1 MVTFTFNF
9 FLHGDSTVCS
19 NVDGQQH
26 ANVYM
31 ITSEDLQAAQSISGG
46 LRGTNYLFKIPFRL
60 SNFLI
65 FTVILA
71 PYGLQAYLTGHVF
84 KDNDQSVQKFL
95 ADWKKIYPLNSK
107 SAKENGS
114 LHISSPFNSLSD
126 DKKLSEDD
134 YLSKVVEIIIGDC
147 KMKYP
152 FCYVFITDV
161 DRKMYQLRK
170 QKTDSE
176 SKSFNLQETLAQLNK
191 QSEEALE
198 NCQLTVSYNQ
208 QQPSD
213 TFCLKSST
221 NQAIKQCD
229 SLFLDKVNSTR
240 EDGSNDF
247 ANSMING
254 DLLLKKSCNC
264 TKCQQSNLK
273 KHLKSG
279 NGSNGLP
286 SSAFNQF
293 SSKSK
298 DRSFEKERGK
308 NMKNC
313 MPFHKRAELS
323 LKPDE
328 EFIISSTSS
337 LMQSQTSASSPV
349 NSNVN
354 MSSSSL
360 NQSSATPI
368 IMSYKSPVSTSTSSI
383 LNTPGIESSPLSNF
397 NCDAGEHTSPITSK
411 DESASINT
419 PTNITSQ
426 LNQSPKDKSGLNST
440 LSPNGNQNSLS
451 NTAENLNGK
460 SQPSAMPN
468 ADSGVK
474 SEASMAT
481 SQLCS
486 SVENPGE
493 KGPFPMKRPFLF
505 KNVYEGD
512 HDLRHGLLYDFSCE
526 SESDQSWQ
534 LPLPKNRR
542 INDNSLM
549 NDFMLDLNCRR
560 DYADYSI
567 HELPHF
573 RNNNLYEFKEI
584 EGMGVAASKQH
595 FDPSIESMVVTER
608 SLNEMINGTSEQ
620 QSLSG
625 NSNNNGKLVK
635 SKESNDLSNYNKAST
650 NAKSAFSRNDD
661 DFANTFSD
669 LEYLNSSGDESNDN
683 FQAPLTPKNS
693 NGPSTVPHIPDSDSY
708 VSNSI
713 NELSRMFPTPPSLEA
728 MQASP
733 GTINNSH
740 TVSTDSKNDK
750 TSNEGAQEPTDKREQ
765 IASLVEEVKVS
776 FNFNFILIFIHF
788 IFLGLFFC
796 VQASDAIVFRYLKK
810 LRSVGE
816 CGLQTKF
823 TISLLLQTQYQ
834 QKATTADSKAI
845 WIGIVTKPVST
856 HSLSNGG
863 QIKVHSR
870 SQRLKRIP

>member
-1 MVTFTFNF
+1 M
-9 FLHGDSTVCS
+9 
-19 NVDGQQH
+19 
-26 ANVYM
+26 
-31 ITSEDLQAAQSISGG
+31 
-46 LRGTNYLFKIPFRL
+46 
-60 SNFLI
+60 
-65 FTVILA
+65 ILA

-95 ADWKKIYPLNSK
+95 ADWKKIYPLNTKNS
-107 SAKENGS
+107 KENGS
-114 LHISSPFNSLSD
+114 LHMSSPFNSLND
-126 DKKLSEDD
+126 DKKLSDED

-152 FCYVFITDV
+152 FCYVFITEV
-161 DRKMYQLRK
+161 DRKMYQLRP
-170 QKTDSE
+170 QKTDPAC
-176 SKSFNLQETLAQLNK
+176 KSFNPQETLAQLNK
-191 QSEEALE
+191 QSVEALE
-198 NCQLTVSYNQ
+198 NCQLMVSYNQ

-213 TFCLKSST
+213 SFCLKSST

-229 SLFLDKVNSTR
+229 SLFLEKVNSTR

-247 ANSMING
+247 ASSMING

-264 TKCQQSNLK
+264 MKCQQSNLK
-273 KHLKSG
+273 KQLKSG

-286 SSAFNQF
+286 SSFNQF

-308 NMKNC
+308 HLKNC
-313 MPFHKRAELS
+313 PPFHKRAELS

-328 EFIISSTSS
+328 EFIISSSSS
-337 LMQSQTSASSPV
+337 LMQSQTSSSSPV

-397 NCDAGEHTSPITSK
+397 NCDAVEHTSPITSK
-411 DESASINT
+411 EESASINT
-419 PTNITSQ
+419 PTTISSQ
-426 LNQSPKDKSGLNST
+426 LNQSPKDKSGLSST
-440 LSPNGNQNSLS
+440 LSPNVNHNSLS
-451 NTAENLNGK
+451 NTTDNLNGNSK
-460 SQPSAMPN
+460 SGDHSSMPN
-468 ADSGVK
+468 TDSGVK

-486 SVENPGE
+486 LGEMSGE
-493 KGPFPMKRPFLF
+493 KGTFPMKRPFLF

-512 HDLRHGLLYDFSCE
+512 HDLRHGLLYDFS

-542 INDNSLM
+542 TNDNSLM
-549 NDFMLDLNCRR
+549 NDFMLDLNCR

-573 RNNNLYEFKEI
+573 RNRDSYEFKEI
-584 EGMGVAASKQH
+584 EGMGVATSKQH
-595 FDPSIESMVVTER
+595 FDPSIETMTVTER
-608 SLNEMINGTSEQ
+608 SLSEMINGTMEQ
-620 QSLSG
+620 QQHSLG
-625 NSNNNGKLVK
+625 GNNNGKLMK
-635 SKESNDLSNYNKAST
+635 SKESNDLSSYNKT

-661 DFANTFSD
+661 DFANTYSD

-693 NGPSTVPHIPDSDSY
+693 NGPSNVPHIPDSDSY

-733 GTINNSH
+733 GNNNNSH
-740 TVSTDSKNDK
+740 TLSNDSKNDRAAG
-750 TSNEGAQEPTDKREQ
+750 EGAQEQADKKE
-765 IASLVEEVKVS
+765 VDEEVKVS
-776 FNFNFILIFIHF
+776 FIFNLDFIFIF
-788 IFLGLFFC
+788 YIFLGLFFC
-796 VQASDAIVFRYLKK
+796 VQASDAIVFCYLKK
-810 LRSVGE
+810 LRSFGE
-816 CGLQTKF
+816 C
-823 TISLLLQTQYQ
+823 
-834 QKATTADSKAI
+834 
-845 WIGIVTKPVST
+845 
-856 HSLSNGG
+856 
-863 QIKVHSR
+863 
-870 SQRLKRIP
+870 

>member
-1 MVTFTFNF
+1 M
-9 FLHGDSTVCS
+9 
-19 NVDGQQH
+19 
-26 ANVYM
+26 
-31 ITSEDLQAAQSISGG
+31 
-46 LRGTNYLFKIPFRL
+46 
-60 SNFLI
+60 
-65 FTVILA
+65 ILA

-84 KDNDQSVQKFL
+84 KDNDQAVQKFL

-107 SAKENGS
+107 NSKENGS
-114 LHISSPFNSLSD
+114 LHMSSPFNSLSD

-152 FCYVFITDV
+152 FCYVFITEV
-161 DRKMYQLRK
+161 DRKSYQLRP
-170 QKTDSE
+170 QKTDPA

-198 NCQLTVSYNQ
+198 NCQLMVSYNQ
-208 QQPSD
+208 QQPGD
-213 TFCLKSST
+213 LFCLKSST

-247 ANSMING
+247 ANSMINE

-273 KHLKSG
+273 RQLKSG

-286 SSAFNQF
+286 SSFNQF

-298 DRSFEKERGK
+298 DRSFEKERVK
-308 NMKNC
+308 YLKNC
-313 MPFHKRAELS
+313 PSFHKRAKLS

-328 EFIISSTSS
+328 EFITSS
-337 LMQSQTSASSPV
+337 SSSLSQTSASSPV

-368 IMSYKSPVSTSTSSI
+368 IMSYKSPKSTSTSSI

-397 NCDAGEHTSPITSK
+397 NCDAVEHTSPITSK
-411 DESASINT
+411 EESASINT
-419 PTNITSQ
+419 PTTISSQ
-426 LNQSPKDKSGLNST
+426 LNQSPKESKSGLNST
-440 LSPNGNQNSLS
+440 LSPNVNHS
-451 NTAENLNGK
+451 NTTDNLNGNSK
-460 SQPSAMPN
+460 SGDHSALPN

-474 SEASMAT
+474 SEASMGV

-486 SVENPGE
+486 SGEISGE
-493 KGPFPMKRPFLF
+493 KGVFPMKRPFLF
-505 KNVYEGD
+505 KNAYEGD

-526 SESDQSWQ
+526 SDQSWD

-542 INDNSLM
+542 TNDNSLT
-549 NDFMLDLNCRR
+549 NDFMLDLNCR

-573 RNNNLYEFKEI
+573 RNKNPYEFKEI
-584 EGMGVAASKQH
+584 EGMGVAASNSKQH
-595 FDPSIESMVVTER
+595 FDPSIETMTVTER
-608 SLNEMINGTSEQ
+608 SLSEMINGTIEQ
-620 QSLSG
+620 QQQLLSS
-625 NSNNNGKLVK
+625 SNNSNGKLVK
-635 SKESNDLSNYNKAST
+635 SKESNDLSNKALS
-650 NAKSAFSRNDD
+650 NAKSAFSRNED
-661 DFANTFSD
+661 DFSNTFCD

-693 NGPSTVPHIPDSDSY
+693 NGPSNVPHIPDSDSY

-733 GTINNSH
+733 GTNNNNSH
-740 TVSTDSKNDK
+740 TVSTDFKSDK
-750 TSNEGAQEPTDKREQ
+750 TANEGAPEPADKKEHV
-765 IASLVEEVKVS
+765 APVNEEVKVS
-776 FNFNFILIFIHF
+776 YIF
-788 IFLGLFFC
+788 
-796 VQASDAIVFRYLKK
+796 
-810 LRSVGE
+810 
-816 CGLQTKF
+816 
-823 TISLLLQTQYQ
+823 
-834 QKATTADSKAI
+834 
-845 WIGIVTKPVST
+845 
-856 HSLSNGG
+856 
-863 QIKVHSR
+863 
-870 SQRLKRIP
+870 